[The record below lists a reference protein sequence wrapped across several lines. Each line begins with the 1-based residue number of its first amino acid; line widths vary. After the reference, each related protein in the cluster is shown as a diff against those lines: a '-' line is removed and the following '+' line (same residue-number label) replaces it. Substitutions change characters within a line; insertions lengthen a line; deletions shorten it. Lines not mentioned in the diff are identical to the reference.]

1 MIIRCL
7 FTGALALGTFVSSP
21 VLAAPAPVAPLAATA
36 SRDLET
42 FIVRG
47 RAAHP
52 EAFRAVAKLR
62 DEVPVLARKARGGKV
77 NVRAL
82 LVAQGRTALPAV
94 LAELRDGPE
103 ATTGTW
109 LAPTATSWVIGLVE
123 TAGHWGDAAALPIL
137 EGLVAH
143 PQAKVEIAAA
153 AVRAM
158 GAIGTDD
165 AEKRLEGVFAA
176 HPEARAALAPAF
188 GECRR
193 IAMAR
198 FLVRALEGASP
209 AEQAPIVKALGQVGS
224 SWPWQTP
231 ALVKRG
237 EGNDVRRL
245 VFDTLLA
252 RYAQADTALRRGIVD
267 ALWLVDWPEG
277 PARARAQ
284 AATNAAFAPAYDDLA
299 ATLAKSPLRR

>member
-7 FTGALALGTFVSSP
+7 FAGALALGTFVSSP
-21 VLAAPAPVAPLAATA
+21 VFAAPAPVAPLAAPA
-36 SRDLET
+36 ARDLET
-42 FIVRG
+42 FIARG

-52 EAFRAVAKLR
+52 DAFRSVATLR
-62 DEVPVLARKARGGKV
+62 DEVPALARKARGGKV

-103 ATTGTW
+103 AASGSW

-123 TAGHWGDAAALPIL
+123 TAGHWGDGAAVPIL
-137 EGLVAH
+137 EGLAVH
-143 PQAKVEIAAA
+143 PQAKLEVVSA

-176 HPEARAALAPAF
+176 HPESRAALAPAF
-188 GECRR
+188 GDCRR

-198 FLVRALEGASP
+198 FLVRGLAEASP
-209 AEQAPIVKALGQVGS
+209 ADQGALVKALGQVGS

-252 RYAQADTALRRGIVD
+252 RYAQADDALRRGIVD

-284 AATNAAFAPAYDDLA
+284 AATNATLAPAYDDLA
-299 ATLAKSPLRR
+299 AKLAKSPLRR